1 MRHATLGLAVAAVLV
16 VRSADAQTMG
26 GMGGMGPASEAA
38 PYGAPV
44 GDERTY
50 VHGGLDQLEVRVGA
64 GADALYWDGE
74 AWIGTD
80 SDRLWLKSEGDDNSY
95 GEVSDGRVE
104 ALYSR
109 PVTTYFDAQA
119 GVRHDLDSRPG
130 RTWAAFGV
138 EGLAPYFFNI
148 DSAVYVSGDGRL
160 AARAMVSHDQLLTQ
174 RLILSPEAE
183 VNLYSKDDPQ
193 RLVGSG
199 LSDIDA
205 GLRLSYEITRKIA
218 PYIGVVYQGSF
229 GRTAALV
236 RAADERTGG
245 VKLALGLRGWF

>member
-1 MRHATLGLAVAAVLV
+1 MRRAALGLAVVAFVAAP
-16 VRSADAQTMG
+16 SADAQTIG
-26 GMGGMGPASEAA
+26 GMAGMGPASEAA

-44 GDERTY
+44 GDERIY
-50 VHGGLDQLEVRVGA
+50 VHGVLDQLEVRAGA
-64 GADALYWDGE
+64 GEDSLYWDGE

-80 SDRLWLKSEGDDNSY
+80 DNRLWLKSEGEDNSY
-95 GEVSDGRVE
+95 GKVSDGRVE

-109 PVTTYFDAQA
+109 PITTYFDAQA
-119 GVRHDLDSRPG
+119 GVRSDLDSRPG

-148 DSAVYVSGDGRL
+148 DSAVYVSGGGRL

-183 VNLYSKDDPQ
+183 VNLYSNDDHQ
-193 RLVGSG
+193 RRIGSG

-205 GLRLSYEITRKIA
+205 GLRLRYEVTRKFA
-218 PYIGVVYQGSF
+218 PYIGVVYEGRL
-229 GRTAALV
+229 GRTADLV
-236 RAADERTGG
+236 RAAGERAGD
-245 VKLALGLRGWF
+245 VKLAVGLRGWF